1 MSLYVRLADR
11 LRSLEPRLRDQA
23 YRLGALDELR
33 TLADEV
39 EALECANKARQQ
51 IIDGQAKLLACYR
64 AGTQRGASVA
74 LDMIE
79 RGKRQLARLE
89 GGEAE

>member
-1 MSLYVRLADR
+1 MSLYVSLADR

-39 EALECANKARQQ
+39 EAMQRVVEAAKAVADAWEGLLETKRIWVDPSLRAR
-51 IIDGQAKLLACYR
+51 
-64 AGTQRGASVA
+64 
-74 LDMIE
+74 IE
-79 RGKRQLARLE
+79 VLVRTLE
-89 GGEAE
+89 EAERNG